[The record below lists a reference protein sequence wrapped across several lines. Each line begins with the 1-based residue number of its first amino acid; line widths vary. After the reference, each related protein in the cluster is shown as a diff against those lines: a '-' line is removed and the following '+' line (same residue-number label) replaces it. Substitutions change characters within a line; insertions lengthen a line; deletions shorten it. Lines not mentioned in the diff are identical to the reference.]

1 MIIINEWF
9 WEEADVTGSGGLPCL
24 QPLPTLQCATATAGT
39 FPKTGTFTDTGTGTF
54 KDNGTGTVPVVL
66 LPTLVLG
73 HLMVLVHLEGFLA
86 CNNSTHMSATLP
98 WYCC

>member
-39 FPKTGTFTDTGTGTF
+39 FTKTGTFTDTGTGTF
-54 KDNGTGTVPVVL
+54 KDNGTGASVSTVPGTVMSYGARLLVL
-66 LPTLVLG
+66 LHCFISP
-73 HLMVLVHLEGFLA
+73 
-86 CNNSTHMSATLP
+86 LP
-98 WYCC
+98 ASLQC